1 MRYQFTI
8 SHVPGKDLTIA
19 DTLSQTPSTVPTS
32 ADQLLQE
39 EANAFVSVV
48 VQSLPAT
55 EQRLLQIK
63 QLQTEDEACQTITKY
78 CQSGW
83 PEKQKVDAGV
93 KPYYPIAA
101 ELSVENGLL
110 MRGCRIVI
118 PPSLRKEMLARI
130 HTGHQGIVKCRERG
144 RQSVWW
150 PGMSRELAIEELV
163 KTVWSAARHR
173 NREPSH

>member
-19 DTLSQTPSTVPTS
+19 DTLSRTPSTVPTS
-32 ADQLLQE
+32 ADQPLQE
-39 EANAFVSVV
+39 EVNAFVSVV
-48 VQSLPAT
+48 VQSLPST
-55 EQRLLQIK
+55 ERLLEIK
-63 QLQTEDEACQTITKY
+63 QLQTEDEACQKITKY

-83 PEKQKVDAGV
+83 PEKRKVDVGV

-118 PPSLRKEMLARI
+118 PPLSRKERLARI
-130 HTGHQGIVKCRERG
+130 HTGHQGIVKCRERA

-150 PGMSRELAIEELV
+150 PGMS
-163 KTVWSAARHR
+163 
-173 NREPSH
+173 